1 MKFFSKFLFL
11 TVFGS
16 LVLVSCDTD
25 ENTTP
30 DPDPALDRSEVV
42 STYSSMV
49 FAGYQDAMIDA
60 QNLEQAI
67 NTFVADPTESNF
79 EMTKEMWLV
88 SRESYGP
95 TEAFRFANGPIDA
108 EDGPEGLL
116 NAWPLDEVYV
126 DYVEDAPNAGI
137 INDLETYPTLDKAL
151 LESLN
156 EAGGEANISIG
167 YHAIEFLLW
176 GQDLT
181 DPSEML
187 PGQRKYTDFVSGE
200 NGTASNQ
207 DRRRQYLVLCAD
219 LLTDH
224 LQLMIDQWAVG
235 GAYRSTIDNANVE
248 EVLSN
253 MLTAIATLSKSELG
267 GERMFVAYDNQD
279 QEDEHSCFSDNT
291 DRDIRLNLDG
301 IANVYRGSYKN
312 ISGVSLEDLIK
323 EADASL
329 GDEVSAALVAAESA
343 VFATADPFDFAIFDG
358 AERPKVLAA
367 VTALQTLGDKLV
379 QGASALGL
387 SITTD

>member
-367 VTALQTLGDKLV
+367 VTALQTLGEKLV

>member
-16 LVLVSCDTD
+16 LALVSCDDD

-30 DPDPALDRSEVV
+30 EPEPALDRSEVV

-224 LQLMIDQWAVG
+224 LQLMIDQWTVG
-235 GAYRSTIDNANVE
+235 GPYRSTIDNANVE

-323 EADASL
+323 EADPSL
-329 GDEVSAALVAAESA
+329 GDEVSAALVAAETA
-343 VFATADPFDFAIFDG
+343 VYATANPFDFAIFDG

-379 QGASALGL
+379 QGAAALGL

>member
-1 MKFFSKFLFL
+1 
-11 TVFGS
+11 
-16 LVLVSCDTD
+16 
-25 ENTTP
+25 
-30 DPDPALDRSEVV
+30 
-42 STYSSMV
+42 
-49 FAGYQDAMIDA
+49 
-60 QNLEQAI
+60 
-67 NTFVADPTESNF
+67 
-79 EMTKEMWLV
+79 MTKEMWLV

-379 QGASALGL
+379 QGAAALGL

>member
-137 INDLETYPTLDKAL
+137 INDLESYPTLDKAL

-379 QGASALGL
+379 QGAAALGL

>member
-16 LVLVSCDTD
+16 LALVSCDND

-30 DPDPALDRSEVV
+30 EPEPALDRSEVV

-224 LQLMIDQWAVG
+224 LQLMIDQWTVG
-235 GAYRSTIDNANVE
+235 GPYRSTIDNANVE

-323 EADASL
+323 EADPSL
-329 GDEVSAALVAAESA
+329 GDEVSAALVAAETA
-343 VFATADPFDFAIFDG
+343 VYATANPFDFAIFDG

-379 QGASALGL
+379 QGAAALGL

>member
-16 LVLVSCDTD
+16 LALVSCDND

-30 DPDPALDRSEVV
+30 EPEPALDRSEVV

-379 QGASALGL
+379 QGAAALGL

>member
-16 LVLVSCDTD
+16 LALVSCDND

-30 DPDPALDRSEVV
+30 EPDPALDRSEVV

-224 LQLMIDQWAVG
+224 LQLMIDQWTVG
-235 GAYRSTIDNANVE
+235 GPYRSTIDNANVE

-323 EADASL
+323 EADPSL
-329 GDEVSAALVAAESA
+329 GDEVSAALVAAETA
-343 VFATADPFDFAIFDG
+343 VYATANPFDFAIFDG

-379 QGASALGL
+379 QGAAALGL

>member
-16 LVLVSCDTD
+16 LALVSCDND

-30 DPDPALDRSEVV
+30 DPEPALDRSEVV

-379 QGASALGL
+379 QGAAALGL

>member
-16 LVLVSCDTD
+16 LALVSCDDD

-30 DPDPALDRSEVV
+30 EPEPALDRSEVV

-235 GAYRSTIDNANVE
+235 GPYRSTIDNANVE

-323 EADASL
+323 EADPSL
-329 GDEVSAALVAAESA
+329 GDEVSAALVAAETA
-343 VFATADPFDFAIFDG
+343 VYATANPFDFAIFDG

-379 QGASALGL
+379 QGAAALGL

>member
-16 LVLVSCDTD
+16 LALVSCDDD

-30 DPDPALDRSEVV
+30 EPEPALDRSEVV

-207 DRRRQYLVLCAD
+207 DRRRQYLVHCAD

-224 LQLMIDQWAVG
+224 LQLMIDQWTVG
-235 GAYRSTIDNANVE
+235 GPYRSTIDNANVE

-323 EADASL
+323 EADPSL
-329 GDEVSAALVAAESA
+329 GDEVSAALVAAETA
-343 VFATADPFDFAIFDG
+343 VYATANPFDFAIFDG

-379 QGASALGL
+379 QGAAALGL

>member
-16 LVLVSCDTD
+16 LILVSCDTD

-379 QGASALGL
+379 QGAAALGL

>member
-379 QGASALGL
+379 QGAAALGL

>member
-30 DPDPALDRSEVV
+30 DPEPALDRSEVV

-235 GAYRSTIDNANVE
+235 GPYRSTIDNANVE

-253 MLTAIATLSKSELG
+253 MLTAIATFSKSELG

-291 DRDIRLNLDG
+291 DRDTRLNLDG

-323 EADASL
+323 EADPSL
-329 GDEVSAALVAAESA
+329 GDEVSAALVAAETA
-343 VFATADPFDFAIFDG
+343 VYATANPFDFAISDG

-379 QGASALGL
+379 QGAAALGL